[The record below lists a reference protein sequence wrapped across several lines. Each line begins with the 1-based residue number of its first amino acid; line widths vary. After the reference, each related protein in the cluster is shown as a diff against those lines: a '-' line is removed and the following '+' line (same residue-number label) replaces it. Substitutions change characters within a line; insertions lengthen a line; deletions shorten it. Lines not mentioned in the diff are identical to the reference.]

1 MSFIEFSGV
10 ATYSVYPEIAG
21 PYLVKVQCFCF
32 DEQRL
37 LPHERVQMPVLFY
50 LDPTLDED
58 PDMEIHRNIR
68 LSYIFHETKTQQLA
82 DEAARAASSSPAST
96 SSHTAAAAAL
106 PKPT

>member
-1 MSFIEFSGV
+1 M
-10 ATYSVYPEIAG
+10 YPEIAG
-21 PYLVKVQCFCF
+21 PYLIKVQCFCF

-37 LPHERVQMPVLFY
+37 RPHERVQMPVLFY

-82 DEAARAASSSPAST
+82 DEAARTVSSTPASSPKE
-96 SSHTAAAAAL
+96 AAL
-106 PKPT
+106 TKAT